1 MLRLARYIIPLLF
14 LTIFLGSCGKIEQLS
29 AVPRIE
35 FRNFTVFDTV
45 DILGNHSKGAR
56 LLFYFEDGDGDLG
69 LNQPTSVDSDTIN
82 LYLSL
87 YRKING
93 AMVIAPPNDPLYRSG
108 YRIPYMERLG
118 QNKIL
123 RGTMK
128 VSILYSAYTSHDTI
142 MYDIKIKDR
151 AGNESNV
158 VSTCE
163 IPLIRNGDCSV
174 PVN

>member
-1 MLRLARYIIPLLF
+1 MLRFARYIIPLLF

-29 AVPRIE
+29 AVPLIE
-35 FRNFTVFDTV
+35 FRNFTVFDTI

-69 LNQPTSVDSDTIN
+69 LDQPTSENSDTIN

-87 YRKING
+87 YRKRNG
-93 AMVIAPPNDPLYRSG
+93 VMTTALPNDPLYRAG

-123 RGTMK
+123 KGTMT
-128 VSILYSAYTSHDTI
+128 VSFLYSAYTSRDTI

-151 AGNESNV
+151 AGNESNIV
-158 VSTCE
+158 NTCE
-163 IPLIRNGDCSV
+163 IVLSRNGDCDV
-174 PVN
+174 PLD